1 MELWSRPWG
10 IADLKKRYRRDLG
23 NGDIILGP
31 EHRGSLW
38 VYAPTSSLPV
48 VNGSTEAGVLAPGF
62 GEPYE
67 KRNLIQLPLPVGRR
81 PPISIKFSGR
91 AVSITWQ
98 SLPPRPQTKHPP
110 QTDEEH
116 AGHRLFLRA
125 RAVWD
130 RLKDVDTALADPAR
144 LWEELRRRWTTDEDI
159 EPQLDVIVRHAVIL
173 RRVLDELDRAPRRI
187 LRRTHRQIPL
197 ARVQELDR
205 RSMTWLV
212 RQPGTSLAERAG
224 DRQSILAVAREENFD
239 TLENRVL
246 RAYGE
251 LAASVASEYLER
263 NSSKKFSRRARLVE
277 AYGKRSKHLARD
289 LSERGVRL
297 AEPGVMPNFVLQQNP
312 RYHKI
317 WNAWDELIKREREN
331 DELWRWQARSWEEFG
346 ALAVMVSLV
355 GIHGARLVASAP
367 LTFLDEQDRGRWVDH
382 DNPLGVFYLS
392 EQGLVVEV
400 YFGMARPGAS
410 RADFAAP
417 IWINVG
423 RANAADGFLSSIP
436 VWPIWDQKTGLAE
449 GEASDLQEAVALGK
463 KSRLTRG
470 LVIRPAEI
478 EGMSESDETEL
489 ALVLTMG
496 TQGQALHD
504 AIERMSNFFASLIK
518 RV

>member
-1 MELWSRPWG
+1 MEIWSRPWG
-10 IADLKKRYRRDLG
+10 VADLKKRYRRNLSDAAMV
-23 NGDIILGP
+23 LGP

-38 VYAPTSSLPV
+38 VYAPSANVPI
-48 VNGSTEAGVLAPGF
+48 VNGSTETGVNTPGF

-67 KRNLIQLPLPVGRR
+67 KRCLIQLPIPVSRR
-81 PPISIKFSGR
+81 PPITIKAGGKAS
-91 AVSITWQ
+91 SITWEA
-98 SLPPRPQTKHPP
+98 LPPRPQPKHPP
-110 QTDEEH
+110 QTDEEL

-144 LWEELRRRWTTDEDI
+144 LWDELHRRWTTDEDI
-159 EPQLDVIVRHAVIL
+159 QPQLDVIVRHAVAL
-173 RRVLDELDRAPRRI
+173 RRTLDELDRAPRRI

-197 ARVQELDR
+197 ARVQEIDR

-251 LAASVASEYLER
+251 LAASVALEYLER
-263 NSSKKFSRRARLVE
+263 NGAKRLSRRARIVE
-277 AYGKRSKHLARD
+277 AFGKRGKHLARD
-289 LSERGVRL
+289 LAERGVRL

-312 RYHKI
+312 RYHMI
-317 WNAWDELIKREREN
+317 WNAWEELIKREREN
-331 DELWRWQARSWEEFG
+331 DELWRWQARSWEEFS
-346 ALAVMVSLV
+346 AIAVMVALI
-355 GIHGARLVASAP
+355 GIQGAKLIASSP
-367 LTFLDEQDRGRWVDH
+367 LTFRDEQNRGRWVDH
-382 DNPLGVFYLS
+382 DNPLGAFHLS

-423 RANAADGFLSSIP
+423 RTNAADGFLSSIP
-436 VWPIWDQKTGLAE
+436 VWPIWDQVPGLVE
-449 GEASDLQEAVALGK
+449 GEAADLHDAVALGRK
-463 KSRLTRG
+463 ARLARG

-478 EGMSESDETEL
+478 DGISEKDETEL
-489 ALVLTMG
+489 AFVLTLG
-496 TQGQALHD
+496 TQGPALHD
-504 AIERMSNFFASLIK
+504 AIERMSTFFASLIK
-518 RV
+518 KV

>member
-1 MELWSRPWG
+1 MEFWSRPWG
-10 IADLKKRYRRDLG
+10 IADLKKRYRRDLA
-23 NGDIILGP
+23 NGDIVLGP

-38 VYAPTSSLPV
+38 IYSSTSSLPV
-48 VNGSTEAGVLAPGF
+48 VNGSLEAGVITPGF

-67 KRNLIQLPLPVGRR
+67 KRHLIQLPLPVGRR
-81 PPISIKFSGR
+81 PPSSIKFGDR

-98 SLPPRPQTKHPP
+98 SLPQRPQTRHPP
-110 QTDEEH
+110 QTEEEH

-144 LWEELRRRWTTDEDI
+144 LWEELRRRWTTDDDI
-159 EPQLDVIVRHAVIL
+159 QPQLDVIVRHAVTL
-173 RRVLDELDRAPRRI
+173 RRTLDELDRAPRRI
-187 LRRTHRQIPL
+187 LRRTHRQVPL

-251 LAASVASEYLER
+251 LATSVASEYLER
-263 NSSKKFSRRARLVE
+263 NGAKRSSRRARIVE
-277 AYGKRSKHLARD
+277 AYGKRCKHLARD
-289 LSERGVRL
+289 LAERGVRL
-297 AEPGVMPNFVLQQNP
+297 AEPGVMPNFVLQQNA

-331 DELWRWQARSWEEFG
+331 DDLWRWQARSWEEFC

-355 GIHGARLVASAP
+355 GIQGAKLVASAP
-367 LTFLDEQDRGRWVDH
+367 LAFRDEQNRGRWIDH
-382 DNPLGVFYLS
+382 DNPLGAFYLS
-392 EQGLVVEV
+392 EQGLVAEV
-400 YFGMARPGAS
+400 YFGMARPGAI

-423 RANAADGFLSSIP
+423 RANATDSFLSSIP
-436 VWPIWDQKTGLAE
+436 VWPIWDQTTGLAPN
-449 GEASDLQEAVALGK
+449 EATHLEEVVALGK
-463 KSRLTRG
+463 KARLARG

-478 EGMSESDETEL
+478 DGLTEQDETEL

-496 TQGQALHD
+496 TQGPALHK
-504 AIERMSNFFASLIK
+504 AIERISTFFAALIK
-518 RV
+518 KV